1 MPKKAL
7 FELNFK
13 YRRRHGRTLN
23 RYCPEIALAYDE
35 TYVQSLYA
43 QHELKILE
51 PIHYGAWCGRET
63 YLSSQDIVI
72 AVKDSP
78 AVCNSSNQ

>member
-1 MPKKAL
+1 MVEPSS
-7 FELNFK
+7 
-13 YRRRHGRTLN
+13 
-23 RYCPEIALAYDE
+23 YCPEIGLAYDE

-43 QHELKILE
+43 QHGLKILD
-51 PIHYGAWCGRET
+51 PIRYGAWCGRET

-78 AVCNSSNQ
+78 AVLSNQ